1 MTSSPISPE
10 KQFGISMRYRSEQ
23 TNVED
28 VQEENC
34 LLTPIG
40 IQQIDNQLPILRQLT
55 RQLRETQIEL
65 QNVTAQFINS
75 ISGTR
80 TDDMQTALIR
90 LKDNL
95 EMYAWR
101 LERNKRYRMQ
111 LRLLNSNN
119 HADQTTLKSVQ
130 QFNQINER
138 CADQIGLAKEL
149 KLKIVQYLSILEA
162 AGNESQSNLIS
173 ENHATSLNIN
183 TNFLDPCNETG
194 DNNINR
200 QIQTLR
206 VWQAN
211 LNSARLLSK
220 EADLA
225 MQKGRKLFNELLNN
239 CAHCLFQTDG
249 RD

>member
-1 MTSSPISPE
+1 MASSPTSPE

-23 TNVED
+23 PSLED
-28 VQEENC
+28 LQEERY
-34 LLTPIG
+34 T
-40 IQQIDNQLPILRQLT
+40 
-55 RQLRETQIEL
+55 
-65 QNVTAQFINS
+65 
-75 ISGTR
+75 
-80 TDDMQTALIR
+80 
-90 LKDNL
+90 
-95 EMYAWR
+95 WR

-111 LRLLNSNN
+111 LRLLNSSNQ
-119 HADQTTLKSVQ
+119 ADQTTVKSVQ
-130 QFNQINER
+130 YFNQINER

-149 KLKIVQYLSILEA
+149 KLKVVQYLSILEA
-162 AGNESQSNLIS
+162 AGNESQSNVIN

-183 TNFLDPCNETG
+183 TNFLDPCSETG
-194 DNNINR
+194 NKNINR

-206 VWQAN
+206 AWQAN

-225 MQKGRKLFNELLNN
+225 LQKGRKLFNELLNN